1 MKSLSCDCM
10 LISALTPA
18 AAAAAADKS
27 ISELDVEF
35 DLQASRTV

>member
-18 AAAAAADKS
+18 AAAAADKS

-35 DLQASRTV
+35 DLQASGTV

>member
-10 LISALTPA
+10 LISALTP
-18 AAAAAADKS
+18 AAAAADKS